1 MGRDSRGLFGGYLR
15 GGNDISGKVKGGFL
29 TPTSV
34 LDKSCAKV
42 KFYRLEKV
50 MKKPLVD
57 ISTLHH

>member
-34 LDKSCAKV
+34 LDKSCA
-42 KFYRLEKV
+42 
-50 MKKPLVD
+50 
-57 ISTLHH
+57 SS